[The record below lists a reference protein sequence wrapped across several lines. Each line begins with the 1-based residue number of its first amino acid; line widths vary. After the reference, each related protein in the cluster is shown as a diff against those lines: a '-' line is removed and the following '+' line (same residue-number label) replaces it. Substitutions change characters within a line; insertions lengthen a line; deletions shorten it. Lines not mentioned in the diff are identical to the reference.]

1 MSAGEEHCLAVTREG
16 AAYAW
21 GDYGRESTLG
31 VPRHGGGGG
40 AGGGGAGAAMRGPL
54 RYDGVAMDLR
64 FVRDAA
70 AACVG

>member
-1 MSAGEEHCLAVTREG
+1 MTRDG
-16 AAYAW
+16 AAYGW

-40 AGGGGAGAAMRGPL
+40 AGGGAEAAMRGPL
-54 RYDGVAMDLR
+54 RYGGVAMDLR
-64 FVRDAA
+64 FMRDAA

>member
-1 MSAGEEHCLAVTREG
+1 MTRDG
-16 AAYAW
+16 AAYGW

-40 AGGGGAGAAMRGPL
+40 AGGGGAEAAMRGPL
-54 RYDGVAMDLR
+54 RYEGVAMDLR
-64 FVRDAA
+64 FRRDAA